1 MTLAWH
7 PNHNFLTTLLI
18 SPPDPVPR
26 CEWGQWGVLRHS
38 IILHHYGKVYNGNEP
53 RSNPCNVLKG
63 WGDDCD
69 AMLGQF
75 RRILGE
81 GMEKGYEPCHF
92 LGECMPLRVYVWVQ
106 NKKEQLVRELV
117 FEIEY
122 AQLNKDAVLQCS

>member
-1 MTLAWH
+1 M
-7 PNHNFLTTLLI
+7 
-18 SPPDPVPR
+18 
-26 CEWGQWGVLRHS
+26 LRHS